1 MDFYESLISEQGEKP
16 EFLIQNYLPKK
27 KLEEIR
33 NMDQLEKLGAKV
45 IKLVQ
50 ETN

>member
-27 KLEEIR
+27 QHAHIKNI
-33 NMDQLEKLGAKV
+33 DQLEKLSSKITA
-45 IKLVQ
+45 LV
-50 ETN
+50 T